1 MTVPL
6 SLLTDLCLSSTHRNM
21 SGLLTNQRWV
31 KDRNKSFLHS
41 SFNCQRAIFVV
52 WLARLQSSNRC
63 GQGLRLVSRNAH
75 SIPHSPCVCKGGLKK
90 FFIFLK
96 VVTVAG
102 FEPASHALK
111 VRCRTTL
118 LHRVEI
124 VKRQTLDLWF
134 IHCPQR
140 ETRQDKRSLSL
151 SHAHCWAS
159 SFNSVLKDQVAH

>member
-41 SFNCQRAIFVV
+41 SFNY
-52 WLARLQSSNRC
+52 QSSNRC
-63 GQGLRLVSRNAH
+63 GQGASLVSRNAH
-75 SIPHSPCVCKGGLKK
+75 SISHSPCVCKGWSGKVFHFLESGHGDGTRTRISRIKSPLQNRFCYTVLKS
-90 FFIFLK
+90 LK
-96 VVTVAG
+96 R
-102 FEPASHALK
+102 L
-111 VRCRTTL
+111 
-118 LHRVEI
+118 
-124 VKRQTLDLWF
+124 TLDLWF

-140 ETRQDKRSLSL
+140 ETRPDKRSLSL